1 MLTDGVP
8 GRSHLKSWLSGPMVV
23 NSELAFLPHHV
34 GYAILIPDPMNC
46 AAVLYA
52 RVSSKDQEREGFSIP
67 AQLDLLRSYAACR
80 QLKIV
85 EEFVD
90 VETAKQ
96 AGRAAFGRL
105 VAFARKHRGRLIV
118 LVEKTDRLYRNLR
131 DWVTIDELDAEI
143 HLVKENVVL
152 SPESRSHEKFM
163 HGIKVLMAKNYVENL
178 GEETKKGMAA
188 KAKQGIWPSFA
199 PPGYR
204 NVIAPDG
211 RRTIALD
218 PVDGPI
224 ITRLFERFARGDVSI
239 KLLARDFRTVRGR
252 RFYPAQIHQ
261 ALRKRIYTGDFDFDG
276 VTYTGIHAPLVSR
289 ETWERVQTILD
300 GRTSS
305 QSRRRK
311 HQFTLT
317 GLVHCDHCGCLMVG
331 ELKKGRYVYYHCT
344 GNKGRCGDPYVR
356 EEQLLGELE
365 QNLKQLEIA
374 PATLSWLAT
383 VVTESDKTETGAR
396 EQALKQLKAERDR
409 LHARIE
415 MMYLDRLDGRVTA
428 EFFDEKSKQWREE
441 QKQVEA
447 RMAQL
452 ATTRLRSAA
461 VALQIIRSVSDASG
475 SFGDEQPLQQR
486 AIASALMQNA
496 TWKAGKFELVLKT
509 PYQILA
515 HSNSVSQSRERE
527 KPGSGQE
534 IEIWL
539 PGMDSNHDS
548 RLQRPL
554 SYH

>member
-1 MLTDGVP
+1 MT
-8 GRSHLKSWLSGPMVV
+8 RTAVV
-23 NSELAFLPHHV
+23 
-34 GYAILIPDPMNC
+34 
-46 AAVLYA
+46 YA

-67 AQLDLLRSYAACR
+67 AQLDLLRSYAVGR
-80 QLKIV
+80 NLKIA

-96 AGRAAFGRL
+96 AGRASFGRM
-105 VAFARKHRGRLIV
+105 VAFARKHQGRLIV

-188 KAKQGIWPSFA
+188 KAKQGIWPSYA

-204 NVIAPDG
+204 NALGPDD
-211 RRTIALD
+211 RRTIEPD
-218 PVDGPI
+218 PIDGPI
-224 ITRLFERFARGDVSI
+224 ITRLFMRFVKGDVSI
-239 KLLARDFRTVRGR
+239 KMLAREFPKVRGR

-276 VTYTGIHAPLVSR
+276 TAYKGTHVPLVTH
-289 ETWERVQTILD
+289 ETWERVQAILD

-305 QSRRRK
+305 KSRQTK

-317 GLVHCDHCGCLMVG
+317 GLVHCGHCGCLMVG

-356 EEQLLGELE
+356 EEQLMGELA
-365 QNLKQLEIA
+365 QGLGQLAIA
-374 PATLSWLAT
+374 PATLEWLERT
-383 VVTESDKTETGAR
+383 VVESDKTEAGAR
-396 EQALKQLKAERDR
+396 KQLKAERDR
-409 LHARIE
+409 LQTRIE
-415 MMYLDRLDGRVTA
+415 TMYLDRLDGRVTA
-428 EFFDEKSKQWREE
+428 AFFDEKSKEWRE
-441 QKQVEA
+441 QLKQIESL
-447 RMAQL
+447 Q
-452 ATTRLRSAA
+452 TTDLRSAA
-461 VALQIIRSVSDASG
+461 EALQIMKSVSDACG
-475 SFGDEQPLQQR
+475 SFQEHQPQQQR
-486 AIASALMQNA
+486 AIASALMERA
-496 TWKAGKFELVLKT
+496 TWKAGKFEWVAKT
-509 PYQILA
+509 PFQILA

-527 KPGSGQE
+527 KRGSGQE